1 MLPTTRVEPFAA
13 RLHFIPRNMRRV
25 QAAIIDAQRDYFSR
39 APGWVLLTTTG
50 RRTGLARETLLP
62 CARDDKHVYL
72 ISTYGWQSDW
82 LRNLRKN
89 PKVKVTCDGVVVPG
103 RAEVIEDLDRKTR
116 IVSEHPFVFAAPF
129 ELVHAVALT
138 AAMRPMLVAFLRHWV
153 ASRPVVVISTRS

>member
-1 MLPTTRVEPFAA
+1 
-13 RLHFIPRNMRRV
+13 MRRV
-25 QAAIIDAQRDYFSR
+25 QAALVDAQRDYFSR

-103 RAEVIEDLDRKTR
+103 RAEIIEDLDRKTR

-129 ELVHAVALT
+129 ELVNAVALT
-138 AAMRPMLVAFLRHWV
+138 AAMRPLIVAWLRYWV
-153 ASRPVVVISTRS
+153 ASRPVIVIRTRS